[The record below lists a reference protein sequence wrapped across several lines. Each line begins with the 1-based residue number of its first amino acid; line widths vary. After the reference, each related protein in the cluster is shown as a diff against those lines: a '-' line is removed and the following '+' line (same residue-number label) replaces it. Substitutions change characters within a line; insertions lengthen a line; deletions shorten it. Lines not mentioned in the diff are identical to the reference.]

1 MGVSSENDGFAPRT
15 AFYLMVLF
23 PILEIFCTVF
33 LSDEKNHNDV
43 STRAAAMGI
52 RVPLSQTLFS
62 VAEVSKQDICVPRK
76 CRESPRA
83 LLTGF
88 LLRWLPAP

>member
-1 MGVSSENDGFAPRT
+1 
-15 AFYLMVLF
+15 MVYRGTIDKEWQ
-23 PILEIFCTVF
+23 P
-33 LSDEKNHNDV
+33 
-43 STRAAAMGI
+43 AAMGI
-52 RVPLSQTLFS
+52 RVPLSQTLFC

-76 CRESPRA
+76 CRESRCA